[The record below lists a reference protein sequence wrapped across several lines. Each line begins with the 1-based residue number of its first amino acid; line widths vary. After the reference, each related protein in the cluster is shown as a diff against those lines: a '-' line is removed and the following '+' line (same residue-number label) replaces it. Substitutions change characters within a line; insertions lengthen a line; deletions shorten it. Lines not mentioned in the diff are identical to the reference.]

1 MGVQEGMTSPN
12 KDKLSFFG
20 RHIMMKKE
28 FAELVLAGVKTTT
41 IRLGIV
47 KPKRKRVILH
57 GGGKVLAELE
67 ITGVEVKRVC
77 DLTDEDAKE
86 DGFQNKNQLLQNLN
100 EIYGSIRPSDKVT
113 IIKFKVIK
121 RIGGPHTDESSRY
134 LGLRPADIA
143 SIAIRYRL
151 KLNPKDFTV
160 LKKVAETG
168 SVRKAA
174 IALFGTINKRRV
186 IREALS
192 RALKKL
198 IEAGVIEKS
207 NNEALRRNHM
217 S

>member
-1 MGVQEGMTSPN
+1 MGSPN
-12 KDKLSFFG
+12 KGKLSFFG

-28 FAELVLAGVKTTT
+28 FADLVLAGVKTTT

-47 KPKRKRVILH
+47 KPKRRRVILH

-67 ITGVEVKRVC
+67 ISDVKVKRVC
-77 DLTDEDAKE
+77 DLTDEDARQ
-86 DGFQNKNQLLQNLN
+86 DGFQDKNQLLQNLK
-100 EIYGSIRPSDKVT
+100 EIYGSISPSDKVT
-113 IIKFKVIK
+113 IIKFKVIR
-121 RIGGPHTDESSRY
+121 RIGEPCNDESSRY

-143 SIAIRYRL
+143 SIAMRYGL
-151 KLNPKDFTV
+151 KLGPRDIAI

-174 IALFGTINKRRV
+174 IALFGTIAKRRV
-186 IREALS
+186 IRAALS

-198 IEAGVIEKS
+198 IETGIIERS
-207 NNEALRRNHM
+207 GNGALKRNHM